1 MKKEDFKI
9 IFLGTPDFAVPSLKA
24 LIENNFNVV
33 GVITNPDKPAGRG
46 QKIQESA
53 VKKYAKKNNLNI
65 LQPQKFRD
73 ENFLSQLRKLDA
85 DLQIVVAF
93 KMLPEIIWSMP
104 KYGTINLHSSLLPN
118 YRGAAP
124 INHAIINGE
133 TKTGVS
139 TFFLKHKI
147 DTGNIILQEEVEI
160 SKNETAG
167 DLHDKLMLTG
177 ANLLIK
183 TVDSIIQDKYTL
195 KEQDSIYTKNKILYS
210 APKIFKD
217 DCKIDWTKDI
227 NKIHNHI
234 RGLCP
239 YPAAWSTLISPDNK
253 NIIVKIF
260 ETEKEIIN
268 HNNNCGKI
276 IIENNILKIAV
287 NNGFIIIKSLQQAG
301 KRKLSANDFIRGF
314 HNIENYTF

>member
-1 MKKEDFKI
+1 MRKEDFKI

-160 SKNETAG
+160 SENETAG

-183 TVDSIIQDKYTL
+183 TADNIIQDKYTL
-195 KEQDSIYTKNKILYS
+195 KEQDSIYTKNKVLYS

-276 IIENNILKIAV
+276 IIDNNILKIAV

-301 KRKLSANDFIRGF
+301 KRKLNSNDFIRGF

>member
-9 IFLGTPDFAVPSLKA
+9 IFLGTPDFAVPALKA